1 MNKQLIRYLQISF
14 QVLDL
19 LTLNVVVMAARSF
32 FSDRIPDTM
41 VPMYFHYMIFLNV
54 SWIVLAWF
62 VRIYS
67 VSNISSFESFSKQ
80 TIRQYI
86 LWLLTV
92 MIYLFF
98 YQKFEL
104 SRVFVFSSLG
114 VFCAGLILN
123 RFAYLAI
130 REFFKGS
137 HHFLKRVLILGYNN
151 VAKEISTKLEK
162 SINSKIVGFIEDPAN
177 VKELTNYPIV
187 GTLKQTVQICENMQ
201 INQIYSTLTPEQS
214 IDIYDLMHEVECKFI
229 TFKIIPDLSLYIKRK
244 VHVDF
249 FDNRVVLSLRDEPL
263 EDIGNRIQKRILDLI
278 VGVIVLVFVLSWMI
292 PIVGLLIYLESP
304 GPIFFKQWRSGKNNR
319 RFKLLKFRSMR
330 INSLSDQIQATRN
343 DSRFTRIGKFLRKTS
358 LDEFPQFI
366 NVLKGEM
373 SVIGPRP
380 HMLKHTEVYSK
391 IVKQYM
397 IRQFLKPGISGWA
410 QINGYR
416 GEIHGNE
423 QIIGR
428 VECDIWYSENWSLW
442 LDARIMFLTVYKIL
456 VPGKEVY

>member
-1 MNKQLIRYLQISF
+1 MNKKLIRYLQISF

-19 LTLNVVVMAARSF
+19 LTLNVVVMISRSF
-32 FSDRIPDTM
+32 FSERIPVAI
-41 VPMYFHYMIFLNV
+41 VPMYFHFMIFLNV
-54 SWIVLAWF
+54 SWIILAWF
-62 VRIYS
+62 SRIYG
-67 VSNISSFESFSKQ
+67 VNNISSFESFSRQ
-80 TIRQYI
+80 TINQFI
-86 LWLLTV
+86 LWLLSI
-92 MIYLFF
+92 MIYLVF

-104 SRVFVFSSLG
+104 SRVFVFSSLA
-114 VFCAGLILN
+114 VFCLGLVLN

-177 VKELTNYPIV
+177 VKELTHYPIV
-187 GTLKQTVQICENMQ
+187 GTLPQTVEICENMHV
-201 INQIYSTLTPEQS
+201 NQIYSTLTPEQS

-249 FDNRVVLSLRDEPL
+249 VDNRVVLSLRDEPL
-263 EDIGNRIQKRILDLI
+263 EDIGNRVQKRILDL
-278 VGVIVLVFVLSWMI
+278 VVSFLVLVFILSWMI
-292 PIVGLLIYLESP
+292 PIIGFLIYLESP
-304 GPIFFKQWRSGKNNR
+304 GPIFFTQWRSGKNNR
-319 RFKLLKFRSMR
+319 KFKLLKFRSMK
-330 INSLSDQIQATRN
+330 INKFSDQVQATKN
-343 DSRFTRIGKFLRKTS
+343 DPRFTKIGKFLRKTS

-366 NVLKGEM
+366 NVLKNEM

-380 HMLKHTEVYSK
+380 HMLKHTEVFSK
-391 IVKQYM
+391 IVKQYV

-410 QINGYR
+410 QVNGYR

-456 VPGKEVY
+456 ITDKSAY